1 MSPSLIIC
9 HFLVIDFIYQI
20 LNNPEESFI
29 HHSNVSICIYMQQ
42 LSFYT
47 REIGH
52 ETKLSF
58 FIVHA
63 QSDIWQYSLWD
74 AGKIIQTKEYILWQN
89 KHQLVS

>member
-9 HFLVIDFIYQI
+9 HFLSLI
-20 LNNPEESFI
+20 LSTKYLIIWESFI

-74 AGKIIQTKEYILWQN
+74 AE
-89 KHQLVS
+89 